1 MTKHCSVCS
10 SDIIGKNSNAVYCSN
25 RCGGIARGRRYASKH
40 PDRVKGNQQR
50 QNAKFERRVV
60 TRIKSKCKA
69 KGIPFD
75 LDVTD
80 VIPPDV
86 CPVLGIKLVLNNQGS
101 GYHPNSASVDR
112 IDPTKGYTKGNVRVI
127 SARANLLKNDA
138 TSGELRLV
146 LRDLEEIEN
155 EKVCMGL

>member
-1 MTKHCSVCS
+1 MVTRLGIGGTISYTQIELKPTTKNKMQ
-10 SDIIGKNSNAVYCSN
+10 GLK
-25 RCGGIARGRRYASKH
+25 K
-40 PDRVKGNQQR
+40 
-50 QNAKFERRVV
+50 RVV

-80 VIPPDV
+80 VIPPDF
-86 CPVLGIKLVLNNQGS
+86 CPVLGIKLELHNQGS
-101 GYHPNSASVDR
+101 GYHVDSASVDR

-138 TSGELRLV
+138 TSDELRLV
-146 LRDLEEIEN
+146 LKDLEEIEN
-155 EKVCMGL
+155 EALRMGL